1 MFTVYDW
8 IPLKEHTSS
17 NSTLSNSS
25 PCSPHYASRSP
36 LAPTVSTPSSC
47 DGSVTSKSFSS

>member
-17 NSTLSNSS
+17 NNTLSNSS
-25 PCSPHYASRSP
+25 PCRLHYASRSP